1 MQHFYDGQIR
11 RYITQI
17 VRLMSNFSYKDGK
30 GALVQVP
37 VMYGDLTRQVANII
51 RENSENKIPSAPRM
65 AVYVSALEQDTNRLS
80 DSSYVNK
87 LNIRE
92 RAYDSAGQ
100 EYLNTEGKN
109 YTVER
114 LMPTPYLLSVNVDIW
129 SSNTDQ
135 KLQILEQILML
146 FNPSLEIQ
154 TTDNYIDWTSLS
166 VVSLTGLTFSSRS
179 IPMGTESEIDIA
191 TLNFQTPIWISPP
204 VKVKRLGVITTIV
217 QSIFNESQGTIEVD
231 LSRPTLQA
239 FQDRNF
245 PKNEVKT
252 VITKEETPTVPTT
265 DVHTKVA
272 TVPTDGIKQ
281 LETSP
286 EAVKTD
292 VDVVINTSHDNYNLL
307 VLNSTAQLVRKGI
320 VGAETWLGYLKSM
333 PFVFEGTGSLN
344 GTELRLLRTDWDT
357 EIVGYIQINPSDPTE
372 IVINWDTDTLPSDTV
387 FHGPNGDRSK
397 IDYIIDPQRTNPD
410 GLKGSNP
417 RILLLGDLNDSVNV
431 GKPGYDGPD
440 AWKNADGTDF
450 VASAN
455 DIVEWDGSKWHIVFD
470 SSEDDS
476 TVVYTTN
483 LNTGVQYKFDQDE
496 WILSIDGEYQV
507 GTWRLEF

>member
-1 MQHFYDGQIR
+1 
-11 RYITQI
+11 
-17 VRLMSNFSYKDGK
+17 
-30 GALVQVP
+30 
-37 VMYGDLTRQVANII
+37 
-51 RENSENKIPSAPRM
+51 
-65 AVYVSALEQDTNRLS
+65 
-80 DSSYVNK
+80 
-87 LNIRE
+87 
-92 RAYDSAGQ
+92 
-100 EYLNTEGKN
+100 
-109 YTVER
+109 
-114 LMPTPYLLSVNVDIW
+114 
-129 SSNTDQ
+129 
-135 KLQILEQILML
+135 
-146 FNPSLEIQ
+146 
-154 TTDNYIDWTSLS
+154 
-166 VVSLTGLTFSSRS
+166 
-179 IPMGTESEIDIA
+179 MGTESEIDIA